1 MSKSDMP
8 KVFGTVTIGSRG
20 QVVIPAGVRKM
31 FSIKPSDK
39 LVVFAKE
46 KGHIMLIPVEE
57 FSKFLDH
64 MTQISAKLKNKI

>member
-1 MSKSDMP
+1 VSKSDMP

-39 LVVFAKE
+39 LVVFAKKNE
-46 KGHIMLIPVEE
+46 HIMLIPLEE
-57 FSKFLDH
+57 FGRFLDH
-64 MTQISAKLKNKI
+64 VTKISAKFKNKI